1 MKILKDQKCST
12 TTFSFLNRFV
22 ALRTEEN
29 DVISEV
35 VCMINETRTRIIYTW
50 IQERKT
56 VRILNFTNLF
66 KEGVFLLSDILL
78 KMRYS

>member
-12 TTFSFLNRFV
+12 TTFSFLNKFV

-29 DVISEV
+29 DVISEGV
-35 VCMINETRTRIIYTW
+35 RMINETRTHYLYMNTG
-50 IQERKT
+50 EKT